1 MSDLRGSEVDALTI
15 PQTDPKV
22 AGVPLA
28 TLKSIHIEFY
38 LFKFLV
44 LNFIF
49 F

>member
-28 TLKSIHIEFY
+28 TLKRI
-38 LFKFLV
+38 
-44 LNFIF
+44 LNFNF
-49 F
+49 FSFHFFNLVF